1 MLKSVSEG
9 LCVVAP
15 PPPPAAVVACLF
27 LDPGLDSTEDCCLKD
42 AFLEFLEMI
51 DSLGLVLVKLVA
63 SPPADEDP
71 RRVSAEPDTSSRISE
86 HNILE

>member
-1 MLKSVSEG
+1 MPKSVSEG

-27 LDPGLDSTEDCCLKD
+27 LDPGLDSTEDWCRKD

-63 SPPADEDP
+63 SWEEDP
-71 RRVSAEPDTSSRISE
+71 RSVSAEPDTSSRISD
-86 HNILE
+86 NALE